1 MKTKKII
8 PVIILYIFFYNNS
21 YAQQVP
27 GKEEN
32 IPYLV
37 TFGKDSE
44 KRWGDD
50 DFSQTWFFVIPK
62 DTKKPFYIRIFDPE
76 TTGALDEIKGDA
88 NSKTK
93 FMVFGGKSCY
103 TDPDATNKDPIG
115 NYKSGTLLA
124 SKIFGNQ
131 VDFDNSWFNFGPF
144 NPTEGELIPELNGY
158 VFKIISDGI
167 EGNDGN
173 LYKYYLSSSPTSNIP
188 LEGSNL
194 FTYEYTF
201 RVDERPG
208 SISHVYPFVDDNV
221 ISININT
228 FDLDDDS
235 YMRLVSVAKKGDK
248 VHGSLDNEWA
258 VSNHV
263 ITPEEKKTSLDI
275 QIIKFREKVNNNI
288 VLTITNQYGKS
299 LPFFSIPIG
308 GVPKFK
314 YKIGVK
320 Q

>member
-1 MKTKKII
+1 MKNPI
-8 PVIILYIFFYNNS
+8 VIILIFIVNICF
-21 YAQQVP
+21 AQQVP

-37 TFGKDSE
+37 TFSKDSE

-50 DFSQTWFFVIPK
+50 DFSQTWFLVIPK
-62 DTKKPFYIRIFDPE
+62 DSKKTFYLRIFDPDVS
-76 TTGALDEIKGDA
+76 GQIDEIKGDI

-93 FMVFGGKSCY
+93 FMIYGGKGCY
-103 TDPDATNKDPIG
+103 TDPDATNKDPLG

-131 VDFDNSWFNFGPF
+131 SEYDNSWFNFGPF
-144 NPTEGELIPELNGY
+144 NPAEGELIPELNGY

-173 LYKYYLSSSPTSNIP
+173 LYKYFLSSSPTTNIP
-188 LEGSNL
+188 IEGSNL

-235 YMRLVSVAKKGDK
+235 YMRLVSVSKKGDK
-248 VHGSLDNEWA
+248 IHGSLDNEWA

-263 ITPEEKKTSLDI
+263 ISNEEKKTSLDI

>member
-1 MKTKKII
+1 MTNNKQVIFYFII
-8 PVIILYIFFYNNS
+8 FIFQIINCN
-21 YAQQVP
+21 AQQVP

-37 TFGKDSE
+37 TFSKDSE

-50 DFSQTWFFVIPK
+50 DFSQVWFYVIPK

-76 TTGALDEIKGDA
+76 ISGSIDEIKA
-88 NSKTK
+88 EPNSKTK
-93 FMVFGGKSCY
+93 FSVYGGKGCY
-103 TDPDATNKDPIG
+103 SDSAATNKDPLG
-115 NYKSGTLLA
+115 NYKSGTLMT
-124 SKIFGNQ
+124 SKVFGNQ
-131 VDFDNSWFNFGPF
+131 QEYDNQWFNFGPF
-144 NPTEGELIPELNGY
+144 NPAEGELVQELNGY
-158 VFKIISDGI
+158 VFKIVADGLD
-167 EGNDGN
+167 GNDGN
-173 LYKYYLSSSPTSNIP
+173 LYKYYLSSSPTTNTP

-201 RVDERPG
+201 RVDEKPG

-248 VHGSLDNEWA
+248 INGSLDNEWA
-258 VSNHV
+258 ISNHP
-263 ITPEEKKTSLDI
+263 ISKEEKKTSLDI
-275 QIIKFREKVNNNI
+275 QIIKFREKINNNI
-288 VLTITNQYGKS
+288 VLSITNQYGKS

-308 GVPKFK
+308 GVPKYK

-320 Q
+320 

>member
-1 MKTKKII
+1 MSKHLILLLFI
-8 PVIILYIFFYNNS
+8 VIFSFSKLS

-37 TFGKDSE
+37 TFSKDSE

-50 DFSQTWFFVIPK
+50 DFSQTWFIVIPK
-62 DTKKPFYIRIFDPE
+62 DTKKTFFIRVFDPDLSG
-76 TTGALDEIKGDA
+76 TLDEIKAEA

-93 FMVFGGKSCY
+93 FSIYGGNGCY
-103 TDPDATNKDPIG
+103 TDPDATNKDPMG
-115 NYKSGTLLA
+115 NYKAGTLLT
-124 SKIFGNQ
+124 SKVFGNQ
-131 VDFDNSWFNFGPF
+131 PDYNEKWFNFGPF
-144 NPTEGELIPELNGY
+144 NPSEGESVPELNGY
-158 VFKIISDGI
+158 VFKIVADGI

-173 LYKYYLSSSPTSNIP
+173 LYKYFLSSSATVNTPI
-188 LEGSNL
+188 EGSNL

-201 RVDERPG
+201 RVDEKPG
-208 SISHVYPFVDDNV
+208 SVSHVYPFVDENV

-248 VHGSLDNEWA
+248 INGSLDNEWA
-258 VSNHV
+258 TSNHA
-263 ITPEEKKTSLDI
+263 ILKEEKKTSLDV
-275 QIIKFREKVNNNI
+275 QIIKFREKINNNI
-288 VLTITNQYGKS
+288 VLSITNQYGKS

-308 GVPKFK
+308 GVPKYK
-314 YKIGVK
+314 YKIGIK
-320 Q
+320 